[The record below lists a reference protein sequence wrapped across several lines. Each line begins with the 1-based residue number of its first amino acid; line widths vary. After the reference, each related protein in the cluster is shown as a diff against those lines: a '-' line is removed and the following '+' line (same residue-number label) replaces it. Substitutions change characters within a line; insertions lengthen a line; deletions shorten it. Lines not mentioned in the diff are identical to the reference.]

1 MIEILRLIAFL
12 ARASRGV
19 RLSRVAI
26 AAAIVIGI
34 ASGLCNTAIV
44 GVINSALTAGDGR
57 QRYLLPFAAL
67 CVLAPAA
74 RLLSQVLFNWIG
86 ARALFDLRLQLCR
99 NILGMPLRDLE
110 AAGSHRLFASLTD
123 DVNVIHVA
131 VVQVPTLCT
140 HTAVILACLVYMGW
154 LSWQLL
160 LGILAILLIGMATY
174 QIPVVRAHRYFLR
187 IRKETDVL
195 FGHFRGMI
203 HGAKELRLHRS
214 RREAFVTDVLVP
226 TSTSIR
232 QFTFLAGATF
242 TAAAAWGSF
251 LFFVAAG
258 ALLFGFGGS
267 SENYKVLSGFT
278 LVLIYVL
285 TPLEVLLNSLPQI
298 ARAVASSSRLEQLGL
313 SLSTA
318 AQEPAATPPPAS
330 WRSLDLAGVEYT
342 YHEGEGPGFHI
353 GPFDLSFRPGE
364 LVFLTGGNGSGKSTL
379 AKVLTGLYPPDTGE
393 VRLDGVP
400 VTDEDRD
407 GYRQMFAAVFTD
419 FHLFDSLL
427 GLERADRDEAAR
439 RYLQRLGLAGKVR
452 VEDGQ
457 LSTVELSQGQRKRL
471 ALLTAY
477 LEDRP
482 IYFFDEWA
490 ADQDPQA
497 KAVFYFE
504 ILPELKARGKTVFV
518 ISHDD
523 AYYGVAD
530 RVLKLTDGRLEWD
543 RRNVGDI
550 GGIGDTAGSN
560 DVTGRSFDGAVSSPA
575 G

>member
-1 MIEILRLIAFL
+1 
-12 ARASRGV
+12 
-19 RLSRVAI
+19 
-26 AAAIVIGI
+26 
-34 ASGLCNTAIV
+34 
-44 GVINSALTAGDGR
+44 
-57 QRYLLPFAAL
+57 
-67 CVLAPAA
+67 
-74 RLLSQVLFNWIG
+74 
-86 ARALFDLRLQLCR
+86 
-99 NILGMPLRDLE
+99 
-110 AAGSHRLFASLTD
+110 
-123 DVNVIHVA
+123 
-131 VVQVPTLCT
+131 
-140 HTAVILACLVYMGW
+140 MGW
-154 LSWQLL
+154 LSWKLL
-160 LGILAILLIGMATY
+160 FGVLAILLVGLVTY
-174 QIPVVRAHRYFLR
+174 QIPLVRAHRYFTR

-226 TSTSIR
+226 TSQAIR
-232 QFTFLAGATF
+232 RYTFLAGATF
-242 TAAAAWGSF
+242 TGAAAWGSF
-251 LFFVAAG
+251 LFFVAVG
-258 ALLFGFGGS
+258 ALLFGFGGTGES
-267 SENYKVLSGFT
+267 FRVLSGFT

-285 TPLEVLLNSLPQI
+285 TPLEVLLNSLPPI

-313 SLSTA
+313 SLSSV
-318 AQEPAATPPPAS
+318 AQEPAETPPPAS
-330 WRSLDLAGVEYT
+330 WHSLELAGVEYT
-342 YHEGEGPGFHI
+342 YREGDGPGFHI

-379 AKVLTGLYPPDTGE
+379 AKILTGLYPPDTGE

-400 VTDEDRD
+400 VTDEVRD
-407 GYRQMFAAVFTD
+407 AYRQMFAAVFTD
-419 FHLFDSLL
+419 FYLFDSLL
-427 GLERADRDEAAR
+427 GLERADLDEAAQ

-452 VEDGQ
+452 VEDGR

-543 RRNVGDI
+543 RRDI
-550 GGIGDTAGSN
+550 A
-560 DVTGRSFDGAVSSPA
+560 DVALDNAVSRPA